1 MTRTPH
7 SPETAAKATFSKKMK
22 RDAEG
27 NDQRE
32 ATSDNELQAQG
43 KPGRDA
49 SVEHVLILKGMWG
62 FVQPLREAFMI

>member
-1 MTRTPH
+1 
-7 SPETAAKATFSKKMK
+7 MK